1 MIETNKLKCYKK
13 KEVKQ
18 LIKDNT
24 EFICVDDDVTEIL
37 IRFEDIE
44 DFIVMINREH
54 MKYGFTD
61 LKFMEMG
68 NLEPVITTKGEFLD
82 KCDLKIRERIIDRL
96 IKLQLGEIK
105 YKKVKVIDEYTFDEC
120 IDEAQ
125 ENNKYLIEVIW
136 KDKSSK
142 IIKRDINYLEDAIN
156 QAKDI
161 MKNNLYSY
169 VKVRNNDRDI
179 TYLSITDKEERYFHN
194 AEGFN

>member
-125 ENNKYLIEVIW
+125 ENNKYLIEVI
-136 KDKSSK
+136 
-142 IIKRDINYLEDAIN
+142 
-156 QAKDI
+156 
-161 MKNNLYSY
+161 
-169 VKVRNNDRDI
+169 
-179 TYLSITDKEERYFHN
+179 
-194 AEGFN
+194 